1 MLETWVAERDEFHPS
16 IYNAKL
22 KEWEWVHHLSNSK
35 ARMEDIEIGLVLSC
49 TAILLLLEWDR
60 DEYIDIYIRPYRAVE
75 TSMRYENTAKFLQ
88 STSSIS
94 SYLLLYT
101 SHMLSRGKTR
111 MIRPERGGLFYHLI
125 VALTRRHY
133 CSTSTQDVVCS
144 VSMFIWLRED
154 LST

>member
-1 MLETWVAERDEFHPS
+1 
-16 IYNAKL
+16 
-22 KEWEWVHHLSNSK
+22 
-35 ARMEDIEIGLVLSC
+35 MEDIEIGLVLSC
-49 TAILLLLEWDR
+49 TAILLLLERDR
-60 DEYIDIYIRPYRAVE
+60 DEYRDIYIRPYRYRAVE

-94 SYLLLYT
+94 SYPLLYT

-111 MIRPERGGLFYHLI
+111 MIQPERGGLFYHLI

-144 VSMFIWLRED
+144 VSMFVWLQED
-154 LST
+154 HST